1 MFFFA
6 YSDFYFIL
14 CVSLFLQRNCLFTD
28 FSGMDTLSY
37 AIAIEEIS
45 RGCAS
50 TGIIMS
56 VNNSLYCTPIEK
68 YGTDDQ
74 KEKFLTP
81 CATGVKLGCFML
93 SEPGNGSDAS
103 AASTTATFT
112 ETETGMGIDITATSS
127 SGDDEYWVLNGSKA
141 WITNAHDAD
150 LGIVFATT
158 NKSLKHKGISCFIVD
173 MKHPGV
179 SIGKKEDKLGIRA
192 SSTATVTFDNCRIPR
207 GNLLGKAGGG
217 FAIAMST
224 LDSGRFIFLTHFGAT
239 HLNAYLLLTI
249 NIF

>member
-1 MFFFA
+1 
-6 YSDFYFIL
+6 
-14 CVSLFLQRNCLFTD
+14 
-28 FSGMDTLSY
+28 MDTLSY

-68 YGTDDQ
+68 YGTQEQ
-74 KEKFLTP
+74 KELFLTP
-81 CATGVKLGCFML
+81 CATGAKLGCFML

-103 AASTTATFT
+103 AASTTATT
-112 ETETGMGIDITATSS
+112 TETGRGIDTDITATSS
-127 SGDDEYWVLNGSKA
+127 SSNDEYWILNGSKA

-158 NKSLKHKGISCFIVD
+158 DKALKHKGISCFIVD

-192 SSTATVTFDNCRIPR
+192 SSTATVTFDNCRIPK

-224 LDSGRFIFLTHFGAT
+224 LDSGRFVILRMCVC
-239 HLNAYLLLTI
+239 L
-249 NIF
+249 

>member
-1 MFFFA
+1 
-6 YSDFYFIL
+6 
-14 CVSLFLQRNCLFTD
+14 
-28 FSGMDTLSY
+28 MDTLSY

-56 VNNSLYCTPIEK
+56 VNNSFFCTPVEK
-68 YGTDDQ
+68 YGNAEQ

-81 CATGVKLGCFML
+81 CATGAKLGCFML

-103 AASTTATFT
+103 AASTTAT
-112 ETETGMGIDITATSS
+112 EAEADGGAGSDVTATS
-127 SGDDEYWVLNGSKA
+127 GNNDDEYWTLNGSKA

-150 LGIVFATT
+150 YGIVFATT
-158 NKSLKHKGISCFIVD
+158 NRALKHKGISCFIVD

-179 SIGKKEDKLGIRA
+179 HIGKKEDKLGIRA
-192 SSTATVTFDNCRIPR
+192 SSTATITFDNCRIPKQ
-207 GNLLGKAGGG
+207 NLLGKNGGG

-224 LDSGRFIFLTHFGAT
+224 LDSGR
-239 HLNAYLLLTI
+239 
-249 NIF
+249 